1 MKLDSIDLR
10 ILAFLNQDGRM
21 SNQDLAEKI
30 SLSPSACLRRLRH
43 LESEGIIA
51 GYGVRLDAA
60 KLGIEVHAMVNVNVR
75 QDIEGWHER
84 FVEALQR
91 WPEVADAWIVTG
103 ASNYLLRVRTRNLT
117 HYTDFIVNQLNA
129 TPGVTDIRSD
139 IILQSLKSRDN
150 LLDLVRP
157 TSQIGKAAN

>member
-10 ILAFLNQDGRM
+10 ILACLSQDGRM
-21 SNQDLAEKI
+21 SNQDLAEKVA
-30 SLSPSACLRRLRH
+30 LSPSACLRRLRN

-51 GYGVRLDAA
+51 GYSVRLDAVR
-60 KLGIEVHAMVNVNVR
+60 LGVEVQAMVNVNVR
-75 QDIEGWHER
+75 QEVDGWHER
-84 FVEALQR
+84 FVEALQH
-91 WPEVADAWIVTG
+91 WPEVAEAFIVTG
-103 ASNYLLRVRTRNLT
+103 ASNYLLRVRTRNLA
-117 HYTDFIVNQLNA
+117 HYTDFIVNRLNA

-157 TSQIGKAAN
+157 GAT